1 MRTPKGWSG
10 PKKVGGEFV
19 EGSFHA
25 HQVPLMAAKTDK
37 GQLADLQRWL
47 LSYQPAKLFT
57 KTGDVVDSIK
67 HILPPDN
74 KKIGQRPETYKCH
87 EVLKVPDWK
96 KFGIEKGSEESCMKA
111 IGRFIDQALVDNPKS
126 LRLFS
131 PDELVSNKLDA
142 VFNHTGRNFQW
153 DEFSSAKGGR
163 VVEILSEHTCQGFLQ
178 GYTLTGRTG
187 IFPSYESFL
196 GIIHTMMV
204 QYSKFNKMA
213 RETNW
218 RTDISS
224 INYIETSTWTR
235 QEHNGFSH
243 QNPSFIGAVL
253 NLKPAAARVYLPPD
267 AVSNLE
273 LHTMFHLLTFSR
285 ILSSQRLLTVSARK
299 IM

>member
-10 PKKVGGEFV
+10 PKKVNGEFV

-25 HQVPLMAAKTDK
+25 HQVPLMAAKSDK
-37 GQLADLQRWL
+37 GQLEDLQKWL
-47 LSYQPAKLFT
+47 LSYGPAKLFT
-57 KTGDVVDSIK
+57 ETGDAVDSIK
-67 HILPPDN
+67 SIIPSEPQKRL
-74 KKIGQRPETYKCH
+74 GQRVETYKYH
-87 EVLKVPDWK
+87 EPLDIPDW
-96 KFGIEKGSEESCMKA
+96 EKYGSDKGGEVSCMQA
-111 IGRFIDQALVDNPKS
+111 IGKLLDQALVDNPKS
-126 LRLFS
+126 LRIFS
-131 PDELVSNKLDA
+131 PDELVSNKLDD
-142 VFNHTGRNFQW
+142 VFNHTGRDFQW
-153 DEFSSAKGGR
+153 DEFSHGKGGR
-163 VVEILSEHTCQGFLQ
+163 VIEILSEHTCQGFLQ

-253 NLKPAAARVYLPPD
+253 NLKPTAARVYFPPD
-267 AVSNLE
+267 AVSIPNK
-273 LHTMFHLLTFSR
+273 TIR
-285 ILSSQRLLTVSARK
+285 
-299 IM
+299 

>member
-10 PKKVGGEFV
+10 PKKVDGQFV

-25 HQVPLMAAKTDK
+25 HQVPLMQAKKNKD
-37 GQLADLQRWL
+37 QLESLQKWL
-47 LSYQPAKLFT
+47 LSYRPAKLFKENGEPT
-57 KTGDVVDSIK
+57 DTIESIIPQES
-67 HILPPDN
+67 H
-74 KKIGQRPETYKCH
+74 KKLGQRPETYKEH
-87 EVLKVPDWK
+87 FPLQVPDWRQ
-96 KFGIEKGSEESCMKA
+96 FGVEMGKEESCMKA
-111 IGRFIDQALVDNPKS
+111 IANLLDQTMVDNPKT

-131 PDELVSNKLDA
+131 PDELESNKLSP
-142 VFNHTGRNFQW
+142 VLKHTGRNFQW
-153 DEFSSAKGGR
+153 DEFSNARGGR
-163 VVEILSEHTCQGFLQ
+163 VIEILSEHTCQGFLQ

-187 IFPSYESFL
+187 LFPSYESFL

-213 RETNW
+213 RETGW

-253 NLKPAAARVYLPPD
+253 NLKPEDARVYLPPD
-267 AVSNLE
+267 AVS
-273 LHTMFHLLTFSR
+273 
-285 ILSSQRLLTVSARK
+285 SSS
-299 IM
+299 IFE

>member
-10 PKKVGGEFV
+10 PKKVDGEFV
-19 EGSFHA
+19 EGSYHA

-37 GQLADLQRWL
+37 GQLADLQKWL
-47 LSYQPAKLFT
+47 LSYGPAQLFT
-57 KTGDVVDSIK
+57 KEGDVVDSIK
-67 HILPPDN
+67 AILPPDD
-74 KKIGQRPETYKCH
+74 KKIGQRPETYKLH
-87 EVLKVPDWK
+87 EPLKVPDWRDLGVK
-96 KFGIEKGSEESCMKA
+96 KGTQESCMKA
-111 IGRFIDQALVDNPKS
+111 IGKLIDQALVDNPKS
-126 LRLFS
+126 FRLFS
-131 PDELVSNKLDA
+131 PDELVSNKIDA
-142 VFNHTGRNFQW
+142 VFEHTNRNFQW
-153 DEFSSAKGGR
+153 DEFSNARGGR
-163 VVEILSEHTCQGFLQ
+163 VIEILSEHTCQGFMQ
-178 GYTLTGRTG
+178 GYTLTGRTA

-218 RTDISS
+218 RGDISS

-267 AVSNLE
+267 AVSFHWE
-273 LHTMFHLLTFSR
+273 LQLYSN
-285 ILSSQRLLTVSARK
+285 
-299 IM
+299 